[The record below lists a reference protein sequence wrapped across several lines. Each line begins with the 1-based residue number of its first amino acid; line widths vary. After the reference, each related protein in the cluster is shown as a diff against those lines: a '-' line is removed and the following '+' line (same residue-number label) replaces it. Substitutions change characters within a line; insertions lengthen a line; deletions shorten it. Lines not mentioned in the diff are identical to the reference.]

1 MASPNLSEIVTT
13 TMYNR
18 SKQLADNVSNNNA
31 LLARLD
37 TKGKRKTFSG
47 GRQIV
52 QELEYGENS
61 TFGWYNG
68 YDALN
73 ISPSDVFTS
82 AVYDIKQASVAV
94 SISGLEEL
102 QNAGPEQMID
112 LLESRINNAE
122 RTFKNQMSSAMY
134 GDGTASGGK
143 AIGGLQLLVSD
154 AGTGTIGGISATTWS
169 FWRNVVFGGVADG
182 GGATSTANIVSYMD
196 RLWLQLVRGTDKPDL
211 IITDNT
217 YYRMYMEA
225 LQPNQRFTS
234 KDMAQAGFESLK
246 FMSADV
252 VFDGGIAPSVSGTG
266 TATAACPSAHMYFLN
281 TDYIYLRPHAKRQM
295 VPLSPDRF
303 STNQDAM
310 VKLWGW
316 AGNMTT
322 SGRKFQ
328 GVLKA

>member
-1 MASPNLSEIVTT
+1 MPSPNLSEIVTT

-18 SKQLADNVSNNNA
+18 SRQLADNVSNNNA
-31 LLARLD
+31 LLARLER
-37 TKGKRKTFSG
+37 KGKRKTASG
-47 GRQIV
+47 GRQIL

-61 TFGWYNG
+61 TFGWYSG
-68 YDALN
+68 YDPLN

-82 AVYDIKQASVAV
+82 AVFDWKQCSVAV

-102 QNAGPEQMID
+102 MNNGDAAMID
-112 LLESRINNAE
+112 LLESRIANAE
-122 RTFKNQMSSAMY
+122 RTMRNQMAAAVY
-134 GDGTASGGK
+134 GDGTAGAGK

-154 AGTGTIGGISATTWS
+154 TGQGTVGGINSATWQ
-169 FWRNVVFGGVADG
+169 FWRNQVFNAVADG
-182 GGATSTANIVSYMD
+182 GAAASTANIVSYMD
-196 RLWLQLVRGTDKPDL
+196 RLWLNLVRGTDKPDL
-211 IITDNT
+211 IVADNN

-225 LQPNQRFTS
+225 LQPQQRFNS

-252 VFDGGIAPSVSGTG
+252 VFDGGIGGASPLN
-266 TATAACPSAHMYFLN
+266 HMYFLN
-281 TDYIYLRPHAKRQM
+281 TDYLYLRPHSKRQY

-310 VKLWGW
+310 VKLIGW

>member
-18 SKQLADNVSNNNA
+18 SRKLADNVTNNNA
-31 LLARLD
+31 LLKRLER
-37 TKGKRKTFSG
+37 KGKRKPFSG
-47 GRQIV
+47 GRQIM

-61 TFGWYNG
+61 TFNWYSG
-68 YDALN
+68 YDPLN
-73 ISPSDVFTS
+73 ISPSDVFT
-82 AVYDIKQASVAV
+82 AALFDIKQASVAI

-102 QNAGPEQMID
+102 MNAGDQQMID
-112 LLESRINNAE
+112 LLESRIGNAE
-122 RTFKNQMSSAMY
+122 RTMRNQMASAVY
-134 GDGTASGGK
+134 GDGTAAGGK
-143 AIGGLQLLVSD
+143 AIGGLQLLISD
-154 AGTGTIGGISATTWS
+154 TGQGTVGGINAATWA

-182 GGATSTANIVSYMD
+182 GAAVSTANILSYMN
-196 RLWLQLVRGTDKPDL
+196 RIWLQLVRGTDKPDL
-211 IITDNT
+211 IVTDNN

-225 LQPNQRFTS
+225 LTPQQRFTS
-234 KDMAQAGFESLK
+234 PDMAQAGFESLRY
-246 FMSADV
+246 MSADV
-252 VFDGGIAPSVSGTG
+252 VFDGGMGG
-266 TATAACPSAHMYFLN
+266 ACPANHMYFIN
-281 TDYIYLRPHAKRQM
+281 TDYIYMRPHTRREY

-310 VKLWGW
+310 VKLIGW